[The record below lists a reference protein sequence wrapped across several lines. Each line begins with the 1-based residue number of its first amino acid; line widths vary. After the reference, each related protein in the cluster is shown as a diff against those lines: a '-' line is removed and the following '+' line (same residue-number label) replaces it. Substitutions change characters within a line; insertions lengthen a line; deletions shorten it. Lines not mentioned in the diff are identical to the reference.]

1 MWTPGY
7 SATSKRGKKKY
18 PDREVAEHFNINFEP
33 HLGETFELV
42 AVNGQKI
49 ETVTAAKIGS
59 TEPPSID
66 WVDRE
71 GWDYGRA
78 RSSNRLCNGC
88 FADRIRSNAQE
99 PKRGSGFQSRFIVSS
114 IRSSN

>member
-1 MWTPGY
+1 MTELYVAVYRHEYGVDTWVFGY
-7 SATSKRGKKKY
+7 EPKGKKKY
-18 PDREVAEHFNINFEP
+18 PSPRKVAEHFNINFEP

-71 GWDYGRA
+71 GWDDGKA
-78 RSSNRLCNGC
+78 
-88 FADRIRSNAQE
+88 E
-99 PKRGSGFQSRFIVSS
+99 E
-114 IRSSN
+114 